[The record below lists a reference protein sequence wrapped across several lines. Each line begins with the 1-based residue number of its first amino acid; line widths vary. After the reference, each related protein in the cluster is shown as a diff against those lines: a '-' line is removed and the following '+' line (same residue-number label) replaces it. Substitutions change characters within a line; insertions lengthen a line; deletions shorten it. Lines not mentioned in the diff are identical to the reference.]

1 MVSLLPR
8 LFPVAE
14 GSIFIDDV
22 DINEWDLDSLR
33 TQIGVVPQEPFLFS
47 DTVGSNIGFGVGSI
61 DQEKMLIASH
71 TAALDKDVSDF
82 PKGYETIVG
91 ERGIT
96 LSGGQKQRTAI
107 ARAIMTEPRLL
118 ILDDAMSAVD
128 TETED
133 EINHRIKD
141 VLKNCT
147 AIIIS
152 HRMSSVK
159 DADMIVYLDNGQLTE
174 KGTHQEL
181 MAADGKYA
189 ETYRRQ
195 LLERELEEA

>member
-1 MVSLLPR
+1 
-8 LFPVAE
+8 
-14 GSIFIDDV
+14 
-22 DINEWDLDSLR
+22 
-33 TQIGVVPQEPFLFS
+33 
-47 DTVGSNIGFGVGSI
+47 
-61 DQEKMLIASH
+61 
-71 TAALDKDVSDF
+71 
-82 PKGYETIVG
+82 
-91 ERGIT
+91 
-96 LSGGQKQRTAI
+96 
-107 ARAIMTEPRLL
+107 
-118 ILDDAMSAVD
+118 MSAVD

-141 VLKNCT
+141 VLRNCT

-159 DADMIVYLDNGQLTE
+159 DTDLIVYLDDGQITE

-181 MAADGKYA
+181 MSKNGKYA

>member
-1 MVSLLPR
+1 MRMVL
-8 LFPVAE
+8 V
-14 GSIFIDDV
+14 
-22 DINEWDLDSLR
+22 
-33 TQIGVVPQEPFLFS
+33 GV
-47 DTVGSNIGFGVGSI
+47 
-61 DQEKMLIASH
+61 
-71 TAALDKDVSDF
+71 AALLL
-82 PKGYETIVG
+82 GACT
-91 ERGIT
+91 
-96 LSGGQKQRTAI
+96 
-107 ARAIMTEPRLL
+107 MT
-118 ILDDAMSAVD
+118 SY

-133 EINHRIKD
+133 EISHRIKE

-159 DADMIVYLDNGQLTE
+159 DADQIVYLADGQIVE

-181 MAADGKYA
+181 MAAGGKYA